1 MTTEDTDYD
10 PPTSLTLEDLAAI
23 AAGQAELR
31 RLAVRLD
38 VNQTDGEYPEVV
50 YVGEPR
56 LDPRRDGVRWSVYRT
71 TTGVWVDDH
80 ATNERHGPST
90 MREAMALVRGMIEA
104 ETAALIAAIP
114 SLRLP
119 QLPML
124 AARDGMVGP

>member
-23 AAGQAELR
+23 AAGQEELR

-71 TTGVWVDDH
+71 TIGVWVDDH

-90 MREAMALVRGMIEA
+90 MREAMALLVGIIEA
-104 ETAALIAAIP
+104 ETAVIIAAIP
-114 SLRLP
+114 KLTLP

-124 AARDGMVGP
+124 GKKA